1 MKRTLLFFLA
11 LLIAAPTVFAR
22 TKVLILPPAWESSSL
37 KNFAQEMDENC
48 DDLLPAIKNADGYCA
63 ASTLSLKQ
71 KNSLSACKG
80 KYTCLKKKAR
90 ALEEYDIL
98 VLSSVSR
105 KKGTPHLHVASYN
118 TRGDLLHREDL
129 RGDRNADPEETAALY
144 LTALRNAHDLFARP
158 ANPYEVKEAL
168 RRGFTLYKK
177 GDIGQ
182 TLRFFEKAGDAVLLE
197 LTGEVEA
204 LIARADAAIKRGEVR
219 DAINDLQ
226 NALEKDEEIRKSGFK
241 VISYIRETEKTKR
254 SEFDQ
259 NDFYDDL
266 LKIHAGFE
274 RRFRDIE
281 KMRIGEERAIADRE
295 KKAIKE
301 VEYEM
306 DQVRRTI
313 EKKES
318 DMDKRRTVVDEEIRK
333 LLEKKEAELRLL
345 DKKKD
350 ILRKR
355 IDSLESGRNLFAD
368 KVERRAD
375 ELKNRDLEKLQSRFL
390 KEQEDISKK
399 IAAQESKD
407 PPDERAIK
415 TLEKKLAT
423 LETDLEKKEAALTE
437 QYRRGADEHLKK
449 YDRKI
454 EEVRKQLLKLDK
466 DDAYVVKEYQERI
479 GKKETEF
486 KQQIA
491 QWQTERGKREK
502 MIATLMKNSD
512 KRIATAGREAQK
524 QREQL
529 KKRMN
534 IEKEKVIA
542 AEKEMITKRYTARFK
557 PEFNRVIER
566 TAATKKIN
574 SLLGAAY
581 AVLGDRAFRDDD
593 LPEARRHYHR
603 ALYHDP
609 ANRQA
614 TKGIDLIRA
623 RTVKLYET
631 AIAMSGDEPDKAR
644 QTLETII
651 NSLKPTNPVYVRSFV
666 ALKELSR

>member
-1 MKRTLLFFLA
+1 MRRTLFFFIV
-11 LLIAAPTVFAR
+11 LLMAAPTVFAR

-37 KNFAQEMDENC
+37 KNFARDMDENC

-63 ASTLSLKQ
+63 ATALPLKQ
-71 KNSLSACKG
+71 KKALTACKG

-98 VLSSVSR
+98 VLSSLSR
-105 KKGTPHLHVASYN
+105 RKGVPSLRVTFYN

-168 RRGFTLYKK
+168 RRGFALYKK

-219 DAINDLQ
+219 DAINDLR

-266 LKIHAGFE
+266 LNIHADFE

-281 KMRIGEERAIADRE
+281 KTRINEERIIADSE
-295 KKAIKE
+295 KKAIE
-301 VEYEM
+301 AVEYEI
-306 DQVRRTI
+306 DQARRTI
-313 EKKES
+313 EKKEA
-318 DMDKRRTVVDEEIRK
+318 DMDKRRSVVDEEIRK
-333 LLEKKEAELRLL
+333 LLEKQEAELRLL

-350 ILRKR
+350 VIRKR
-355 IDSLESGRNLFAD
+355 IASLENGRNEFID

-375 ELKNRDLEKLQSRFL
+375 ELKNNDLEKMQSRFL
-390 KEQEDISKK
+390 REQEEISKK
-399 IAAQESKD
+399 ITALESKD
-407 PPDERAIK
+407 PPDEKAIK
-415 TLEKKLAT
+415 ALEKKLAA
-423 LETDLEKKEAALTE
+423 LEADLEKRQAALAE
-437 QYRRGADEHLKK
+437 QYRRGADEHVKK
-449 YDRKI
+449 YERKI
-454 EEVRKQLLKLDK
+454 DEVRKQLLKLEK
-466 DDAYVVKEYQERI
+466 NDASIVKGFQDRI
-479 GKKETEF
+479 AKKEATF

-491 QWQTERGKREK
+491 QWHNERGKREK
-502 MIATLMKNSD
+502 LIDALVKNSD
-512 KRIATAGREAQK
+512 ERISAAGREAQK
-524 QREQL
+524 KRDQL
-529 KKRMN
+529 KKRLN
-534 IEKEKVIA
+534 GEKEKVIA
-542 AEKEMITKRYTARFK
+542 LEKNMITKRYTARFK
-557 PEFNRVIER
+557 PVFNRVIER
-566 TAATKKIN
+566 TAATKKIDA
-574 SLLGAAY
+574 LLGMAY
-581 AVLGDRAFRDDD
+581 AMLGDRSLKDDD

-666 ALKELSR
+666 ALKELSK

>member
-1 MKRTLLFFLA
+1 MKRLPFFFLA
-11 LLIAAPTVFAR
+11 LLMAAPTVFAR
-22 TKVLILPPAWESSSL
+22 SKVLILPPAWESSSL
-37 KNFAQEMDENC
+37 KNFAQDMDENC

-63 ASTLSLKQ
+63 TTALPLKH
-71 KNSLSACKG
+71 KKALTACKG

-98 VLSSVSR
+98 VLSSLSR
-105 KKGTPHLHVASYN
+105 RKGVPSLRVTFYN
-118 TRGDLLHREDL
+118 TRGDLLHREDI
-129 RGDRNADPEETAALY
+129 RGERNADPEETAALY

-168 RRGFTLYKK
+168 RRGFAFYKK

-197 LTGEVEA
+197 LTDEVDA
-204 LIARADAAIKRGEVR
+204 LLTRAEDAMKRGEVR
-219 DAINDLQ
+219 DAVNDLQ
-226 NALEKDEEIRKSGFK
+226 TALEKDENIRKAGFK

-266 LKIHAGFE
+266 LKIHSEFE

-281 KMRIGEERAIADRE
+281 KMRATEERALADRE
-295 KKAIKE
+295 KKAIE
-301 VEYEM
+301 AVEYEIEQARK
-306 DQVRRTI
+306 DI
-313 EKKES
+313 EKKET
-318 DMDKRRTVVDEEIRK
+318 DMDKRRAVVDEEIRK
-333 LLEKKEAELRLL
+333 LLEKQEAELRLL

-355 IDSLESGRNLFAD
+355 IGSLENGRNEFID

-375 ELKNRDLEKLQSRFL
+375 ELKNNDLEKMQSRFL
-390 KEQEDISKK
+390 REQEEISKK
-399 IAAQESKD
+399 ITALESKD
-407 PPDERAIK
+407 PPDEKAI
-415 TLEKKLAT
+415 TALEKKLAVI
-423 LETDLEKKEAALTE
+423 EADLEKKQVALAE
-437 QYRRGADEHLKK
+437 QYRRGADEHLQK
-449 YDRKI
+449 YDRKVG
-454 EEVRKQLLKLDK
+454 EVRNQLLKMEK
-466 DDAYVVKEYQERI
+466 NDAALVKEYQDRI
-479 GKKETEF
+479 AKKEAKF
-486 KQQIA
+486 KQQVA
-491 QWQTERGKREK
+491 QWHKEREKRERL
-502 MIATLMKNSD
+502 IAALIKNSE
-512 KRIATAGREAQK
+512 KRIAAAGREAQK

-529 KKRMN
+529 KKRLN
-534 IEKEKVIA
+534 GEKEKVIA
-542 AEKEMITKRYTARFK
+542 REKDVITKRYTARFK
-557 PEFNRVIER
+557 PVFNRVIER
-566 TAATKKIN
+566 TAATKKILA
-574 SLLGAAY
+574 LLGAAY
-581 AVLGDRAFRDDD
+581 ASLGDRALRDDD

-609 ANRQA
+609 GNKQA
-614 TKGIDLIRA
+614 AKGIDLIRA